1 MHAVDEKL
9 HAMGIAMRDAQNPTA
24 NYVLCVRSG
33 NLLHLC
39 GHNPKKEDDEN
50 ICGKLGEGQDFLTV
64 DQGYE
69 AARWCAINILYTLHQ
84 ELKGDWSRVK
94 QIVKLVGF
102 VNCTSD
108 FVMQPAVINGASDL
122 FADIFGPSIGRHA
135 RSAVGMASLPF
146 GIAVEVE
153 CIVEITD

>member
-9 HAMGIAMRDAQNPTA
+9 HAMGITMREVQIPTA

-33 NLLHLC
+33 NILHVC
-39 GHNPKKEDDEN
+39 GHNPKQEN
-50 ICGKLGEGQDFLTV
+50 DALLCGKLGQDFTIE
-64 DQGYE
+64 QGYE

-135 RSAVGMASLPF
+135 RSAVGMNSLPF
-146 GIAVEVE
+146 GIATEVE